1 MVASTYTYICGR
13 MNAVCCYQAFSLSKR
28 TRLTSIQIL
37 IHFIFVSL
45 VICHSV
51 FIPIQITSPI
61 AVWLRRCWFS
71 KHLIPYFWS
80 AVCISYCT
88 NAERN
93 DCEMIDFFFVWAR
106 VHYYTR
112 IAYFNLFDAHSIDIL
127 CRQRPPSSRY
137 AIRFRSRCVK
147 CHIILWLFFWYFG
160 FIRVNS
166 FGSRAFLVAN

>member
-1 MVASTYTYICGR
+1 MR
-13 MNAVCCYQAFSLSKR
+13 PDECCMLLSSFFSLETHSA
-28 TRLTSIQIL
+28 
-37 IHFIFVSL
+37 HFHTNSHPLYFCFARYLSFGLYSDTNNFTDSSL
-45 VICHSV
+45 VAPLLIFKTFDSIFLERGVYIILYECR
-51 FIPIQITSPI
+51 
-61 AVWLRRCWFS
+61 AKWLR
-71 KHLIPYFWS
+71 
-80 AVCISYCT
+80 
-88 NAERN
+88 N
-93 DCEMIDFFFVWAR
+93 DWFFFVWAR